1 VPNVPEQRS
10 KEQQQWEQQQRQR
23 EDTLKAQRDAFKA
36 QQAAQTKLW
45 AKQEK
50 LDRLSAGF
58 ILNEEHVASFEQ
70 QLTPSQKGAL
80 TKEVNERYK
89 ELTGLAQQAD
99 NPLMPYEVAELQQ
112 KLRQQVLYERFVPVR
127 EIYHFGN
134 QFLNG
139 YTPQKMQA
147 VRGYFDQVFEGGYSK
162 SIPADKRAAILK
174 SADARYTE
182 ETGKKPNREDA
193 LWKTLRNVE
202 ASEKYPDL
210 WTQFRDDLSKAP
222 SQPMEIMTGESLPP
236 LGGFG
241 EGASIAPELLRPE
254 TFPTNQKVDGVT
266 NVFESSQAK
275 LRYKLGPND
284 TDLRGS
290 DITFPKALDEAF
302 QRTGIPRDQF
312 KVTKWG
318 RDIYGKSLPV
328 EYEGPGAAEI
338 SIDYAHDAPLG
349 KNGEWQTGPDAPH
362 IGWRVGKGTKR
373 QVGHII
379 IDDVPA
385 GRSSDK
391 E

>member
-1 VPNVPEQRS
+1 
-10 KEQQQWEQQQRQR
+10 
-23 EDTLKAQRDAFKA
+23 
-36 QQAAQTKLW
+36 
-45 AKQEK
+45 
-50 LDRLSAGF
+50 
-58 ILNEEHVASFEQ
+58 
-70 QLTPSQKGAL
+70 
-80 TKEVNERYK
+80 
-89 ELTGLAQQAD
+89 
-99 NPLMPYEVAELQQ
+99 MPYEVAELQQ
-112 KLRQQVLYERFVPVR
+112 KLRQQVLYDRFVPVR

-162 SIPADKRAAILK
+162 SIPADKRAAILR

-202 ASEKYPDL
+202 ASQRYPDL

-222 SQPMEIMTGESLPP
+222 SQPMGIMTGESLPP

-241 EGASIAPELLRPE
+241 EGASIAPELLRPETFPSGGATLPPLGGFGEGPGIAPELLRPE

-318 RDIYGKSLPV
+318 RDIYGKSVPV